1 MEEIKYNNCILPVI
15 NSPAIKVEGGVWC
28 YCDAN
33 TILSSAGE
41 ADKKYMLEKL
51 EQWIKENDVR

>member
-1 MEEIKYNNCILPVI
+1 ME
-15 NSPAIKVEGGVWC
+15 GDVWC

-33 TILSSAGE
+33 TMLSSAGE